1 MKRKAYLILTST
13 FFALIIGIF
22 GYFNFSQPQAEEEFT
37 GDFGSENNHYRNT
50 ETKNL
55 SPYAIFGDSSFVLM
69 TEEERTGKHTLDIS
83 STIRHSNIGKI
94 QLDMRT
100 GVLKIIDKKGN
111 LISQEILKPEVLARF
126 LSVDRL
132 AHKYSG
138 LSPYNYVA
146 NNPIMNIDPNGD
158 SIAVAQQYREQFNG
172 ALQSIFGER
181 ANQFGYNQSGMLV
194 FNGNAKEF
202 SKDERKVLGQLTKV
216 MSSEMITNVVYETS
230 FEITNK
236 SGQKLTIEPAVAGGE
251 ATILASENNLAQ
263 NYIVIHPDKE
273 FKGKVYEVLPAFYQ
287 EGFNN
292 GPRFKEVEM
301 SSSRENRT
309 LHGIGHVIYD
319 GKAQHNVID
328 FDNATRRINK
338 VLNPDGTF
346 SPSPLPKRNY
356 DETHNEKKY

>member
-1 MKRKAYLILTST
+1 MKRKFYLIFSIVAVASVATY
-13 FFALIIGIF
+13 F
-22 GYFNFSQPQAEEEFT
+22 GFQYFNQATQEPEIVL
-37 GDFGSENNHYRNT
+37 DFGEEGAEMRRM

-55 SPYAIFGDSSFVLM
+55 SPYAIFGDSSVVLM
-69 TEEERTGKHTLDIS
+69 TEAEEKGIEYLNIPNRKK
-83 STIRHSNIGKI
+83 HSNIDNI

-100 GVLKIIDKKGN
+100 GILKMFDKKGI
-111 LISQEILKPEVLARF
+111 LLRQVTLKPEMLTRF

-132 AHKYSG
+132 AHKYTD

-158 SIAVAQQYREQFNG
+158 SIAVAQQYREQFNTT
-172 ALQSIFGER
+172 LQSVFGER
-181 ANQFGYNQSGMLV
+181 ASQFGYSQGGMLV

-216 MSSEMITNVVYETS
+216 MSSEMVTNIVYETS
-230 FEITNK
+230 FEVTNK
-236 SGQKLTIEPAVAGGE
+236 NGDKLTIQPATAGGE

-273 FKGKVYEVLPAFYQ
+273 FKGKAFEVLPAFYQ

-292 GPRFKEVEM
+292 GARFKEVEM
-301 SSSRENRT
+301 TTSRENRT
-309 LHGIGHVIYD
+309 LHGIGHIIYD

-338 VLNPDGTF
+338 TINPDGTF
-346 SPSPLPKRNY
+346 TPNPLPKRKY